1 MKRLTPKQ
9 VDVLT
14 NIGNDPRSN
23 QEIGKAI
30 GVTAQTCLR
39 WRKRFPSGAGKP
51 GVTRKYTKNTNDPTQ
66 ALLAKLVRIQLDT
79 NPDYLAK
86 CLALLDLK
94 AIMQ

>member
-1 MKRLTPKQ
+1 MKKLTPKQ
-9 VDVLT
+9 VEVLT
-14 NIGNDPRSN
+14 KASSDPRTAE
-23 QEIGKAI
+23 QIADAI
-30 GVTAQTCLR
+30 DVNENTVHR
-39 WRKRFPSGAGKP
+39 WRKKFPNGQGNP
-51 GVTRKYTKNTNDPTQ
+51 GVKRTYTKNTSDPTQ